1 MMTMSDY
8 MTPTC
13 GAPQRQRAPTRNPM
27 RRTRMIQ
34 DEIFFATLTHFLPG
48 TNLTAPSVSALRNPM
63 DPSLQLVTVQLI
75 ASDLLLVRIA
85 HRYAVGEDTLRS
97 HTVRVD
103 MTNLF
108 STIVVRGI
116 QEYSLTT
123 TELLQENVSIVD
135 IRPMDIRTF
144 LYTVG

>member
-1 MMTMSDY
+1 
-8 MTPTC
+8 
-13 GAPQRQRAPTRNPM
+13 
-27 RRTRMIQ
+27 MIQ
-34 DEIFFATLTHFLPG
+34 DEIFFTTLTHFLPG
-48 TNLTAPSVSALRNPM
+48 TNFTAPSVSALRNPM

-108 STIVVRGI
+108 STIVVLGI